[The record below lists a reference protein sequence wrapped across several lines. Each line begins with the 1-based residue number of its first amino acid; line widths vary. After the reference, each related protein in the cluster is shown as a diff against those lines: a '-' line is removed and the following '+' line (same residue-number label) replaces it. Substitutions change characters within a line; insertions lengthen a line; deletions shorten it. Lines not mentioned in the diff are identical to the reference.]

1 MASVLVAQPWLGALL
16 LLITLQAPLAS
27 AFSSSDS
34 CVMTMGYRT
43 SERLP
48 FIGDESNNTGFYHE
62 LYQAAANK
70 IGCKLNVVRAPK
82 LRILRDLKL
91 GNIDFYPG
99 LNFTEERAQYAHFI
113 PNGLSQRAIGISRAG
128 AADIRSIEQ
137 LAHNEMTLLIAPG
150 SYDFGGL
157 PDKIKVRK
165 PPELTVPKALDY
177 LLSNQGDFFIYDQTT
192 LYYYLKNRDQSQFK
206 LHYHYSE
213 LPQEMYLGFSKK
225 SRHYRGKHNP
235 NYRADIPISP
245 DNSPTVLT
253 PDSKVFEFA
262 KALAAMDSHGET
274 QRLYSKYFG

>member
-1 MASVLVAQPWLGALL
+1 MKSTLVAQPWLGALL
-16 LLITLQAPLAS
+16 LLMTLQVPLAN

-34 CVMTMGYRT
+34 CVITMGYRT

-48 FIGDESNNTGFYHE
+48 FIGDEPNNTGFYHD
-62 LYQAAANK
+62 LYQAAADK

-99 LNFTEERAQYAHFI
+99 LNFTEDRAKYAHFI
-113 PNGLSQRAIGISRAG
+113 PNGLSERAIGISRAG

-137 LAHNEMTLLIAPG
+137 LVNNKMTLLIAPG

-157 PDKIKVRK
+157 PDKIQVRK
-165 PPELTVPKALDY
+165 PPELNVSKALDY

-192 LYYYLKNRDQSQFK
+192 LHYYLNDRDPTQFK
-206 LHYHYSE
+206 LHYNCCQSA
-213 LPQEMYLGFSKK
+213 QEMYLGFSKK
-225 SRHYRGKHNP
+225 SRHYRGRHNP
-235 NYRADIPISP
+235 NYRADTPISP
-245 DNSPTVLT
+245 DNNPTVLA
-253 PDSKVFEFA
+253 PDSKAFQFA
-262 KALAAMDSHGET
+262 KALAAMDSQGET